1 MPRQNFDLRT
11 LRDDL
16 QKAAQKLGLSMNAV
30 VNIAV
35 REWLE
40 RNRFKS

>member
-1 MPRQNFDLRT
+1 MTRQNFDLRT
-11 LRDDL
+11 LRDPL
-16 QKAAQKLGLSMNAV
+16 RKAAQKLGLSMNAV

-40 RNRFKS
+40 RNRLL